1 MSKRF
6 STNKAKDARIFKDTA
21 SKIKTRNLPGNAM
34 RGGIRL

>member
-1 MSKRF
+1 MRRS
-6 STNKAKDARIFKDTA
+6 STNKAKDARIFKSTA